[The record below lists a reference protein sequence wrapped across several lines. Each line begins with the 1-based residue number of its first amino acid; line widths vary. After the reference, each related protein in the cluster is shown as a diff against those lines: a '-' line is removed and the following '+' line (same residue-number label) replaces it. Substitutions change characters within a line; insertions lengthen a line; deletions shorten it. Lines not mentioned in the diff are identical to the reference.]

1 MKLRKLRF
9 PIKTKLTIATLIPLA
24 VAIFICWMAGVFI
37 LSAKVASQA
46 QEKVAYD
53 LNVAREA
60 YQNELSRIY
69 DVVKLTA
76 SFGRTA
82 ETVASAHRDTV
93 AEILSPIRSSEK
105 LDILAAVD
113 ASGKVIFRT
122 NNPGLSGDDKLGNQ
136 FVARA
141 LKGEVTSGTTI
152 LPAAELAIEGDALV
166 RQAQLAPAAG
176 SAAGAI
182 PNAATNSAAAAIPA
196 DAANSAAGGQV
207 AQNGAMFLF
216 VAAPVRDRA
225 GNVLGALYGG
235 VLLNNNKGLV
245 DQIRS
250 VVYEGAKLQ
259 GRDVG
264 TATIFQGELRIAT
277 NVPNSDGS
285 RAIGTKLSR
294 EVYERVLLKGG
305 KWTGRAFVVNDWYLT
320 AYEPILSAQGVPI
333 GALYVGMLESQY
345 SAVKTDMAVLLS
357 FVLLLSGLIGV
368 SMAGFLGKKLAHP
381 IRELDTLARRV
392 AAGERNVQSR
402 IESRDEIGDLA
413 ERFNDMSRSLAEREN
428 SIIELNRSL
437 EQKVQERTAELEEKN
452 RLLVQTREE
461 LLRVEKLAAI
471 GELAAGVAHEINNP
485 MAIIRGNTELLQL
498 SVPEEAP
505 NREEVDTI
513 FHNVKRVERIVS
525 NLLKF
530 ARREQRELG
539 PVRLNDLLHEIVGQ
553 IRHQVPLH
561 GIRVEESYSAELD
574 LVDGDGD
581 QLRQVFTNLVLN
593 AVQAMPEG
601 GVLKLK
607 SAPVPDA
614 DQYEVS
620 ISDTG
625 VGIAKENQR
634 QVFNPFFTTKAS
646 GTGLGLSVS
655 YGIVREHGGSID
667 IESVP
672 GAGSTFTVV
681 LPRES

>member
-1 MKLRKLRF
+1 MNLPRLRF
-9 PIKTKLTIATLIPLA
+9 PIKTKLTVATLIPLA
-24 VAIFICWMAGVFI
+24 VAILICWMAGVFI

-76 SFGRTA
+76 AFGRTA
-82 ETVASAHRDTV
+82 ETVASASRETV
-93 AEILSPIRSSEK
+93 AEILAPIRSSEK

-113 ASGKVIFRT
+113 ASGRVIFRS
-122 NNPGLSGDDKLGNQ
+122 NSPERYGDDKLANQ

-141 LKGEVTSGTTI
+141 LKGEIASGSTI
-152 LPAAELAIEGDALV
+152 LPAVELALEGEALT
-166 RQAQLAPAAG
+166 RRAQV
-176 SAAGAI
+176 
-182 PNAATNSAAAAIPA
+182 AATAPSPGEGK
-196 DAANSAAGGQV
+196 SQV

-216 VAAPVRDRA
+216 VAAPVRDRS

-235 VLLNNNKGLV
+235 VLLNNNKALV
-245 DQIRS
+245 DKIRS

-264 TATIFQGELRIAT
+264 TATIFQGDLRIAT
-277 NVPNSDGS
+277 NVPNSNGS
-285 RAIGTKLSR
+285 RAIGTRLSP
-294 EVYERVLLKGG
+294 EVYNRVLLKAA

-320 AYEPILSAQGVPI
+320 AYEPILSMQGVPI

-345 SAVKTDMAVLLS
+345 SAVKVDMAVLLS

-381 IRELDTLARRV
+381 IKELDALARRV
-392 AAGERNVQSR
+392 AAGERNVQSK
-402 IESRDEIGDLA
+402 IDSRDEIGDLA
-413 ERFNDMSRSLAEREN
+413 ERFNDMSRSLVEREH

-498 SVPEEAP
+498 SVPEDDP
-505 NREEVDTI
+505 SREEVDTI

-530 ARREQRELG
+530 ARREQKELG
-539 PVRLNDLLHEIVGQ
+539 PVRLNDLLHDIVGQ
-553 IRHQVPLH
+553 IRHQVPLY
-561 GIRVEESYSAELD
+561 GIKVMESYAAELD
-574 LVDGDGD
+574 QVDGDGD

-593 AVQAMPEG
+593 AVQAMPDG
-601 GVLKLK
+601 GVLKLS

-614 DQYEVS
+614 DLYEVC

-625 VGIAKENQR
+625 VGIARDNQR

-655 YGIVREHGGSID
+655 YGIVREHGGRID

-672 GAGSTFTVV
+672 GAGSTFRVV